1 MCARIATNNIYYL
14 SLMLTINLLV
24 NIVNFILQIKQSK
37 YGEVKGEHLCMLCNK
52 LSAWQL

>member
-37 YGEVKGEHLCMLCNK
+37 YGEVKGEHFMYVM
-52 LSAWQL
+52 